1 MEKVIEQPWAK
12 ELKLKIGN
20 HRMQPEWTSER
31 WSWLD
36 EKGKP
41 IGPFAEPANSMLK
54 DEVKQGCE
62 QAPAS
67 DQAELKNMEDCE
79 YEQTTTTTVSP
90 WSLLKWS
97 LTSTSKL

>member
-36 EKGKP
+36 EQGKP
-41 IGPFAEPANSMLK
+41 TGPFAEPANSMLK
-54 DEVKQGCE
+54 DEVKKSSE
-62 QAPAS
+62 QAPTAE
-67 DQAELKNMEDCE
+67 ELKNMEDCE
-79 YEQTTTTTVSP
+79 YEQ
-90 WSLLKWS
+90 KRRRR
-97 LTSTSKL
+97 